1 MKVVGFGD
9 LLLRLGPVGY
19 RRFTQAD
26 TLEVNY
32 TGAEAN
38 VCVALANWGVD
49 AHVVTRVPQ
58 HEIGQSAVN
67 MLRRFGVQ
75 TAGIVRGGD
84 RIGVYYIEKGAS
96 QRASKVIY
104 DRKNSGI
111 CEAKPSDF
119 DWPTLLD
126 GADFFHFTGITAALS
141 KTMPDILLDALT
153 TAKEKGVTVS
163 CDLNY
168 RKNLWSQQEAKRVM
182 EKLVPYVDVLIAN
195 EEDADKVLGIRADD
209 CDVTSGKLDRK
220 GYIKVAQKLCN
231 AYGMGKVAISLR
243 KSISASDNMWSIM
256 LYADGEAHFSKE
268 YAVHIV
274 DRVGGGD
281 AFAAGLIYGMGN
293 DFAPQKTVEFAAAA
307 SCLKHS
313 IEMDFNLV
321 SLSEVEALMAGDGS
335 GRVVR

>member
-26 TLEVNY
+26 VLEVNY

-38 VCVALANWGVD
+38 VCVALSHWGVD
-49 AHVVTRVPQ
+49 AHMVTRVPG

-75 TAGIVRGGD
+75 TGGIVRGGE

-111 CEAKPSDF
+111 CEAERSDF
-119 DWPTLLD
+119 DWPALLE
-126 GADFFHFTGITAALS
+126 GAQFFHFTGITAALS
-141 KTMPDILLDALT
+141 KNMPAILLDALMA
-153 TAKEKGVTVS
+153 AKDKGVTVS

-168 RKNLWSQQEAKRVM
+168 RKNLWTQQEAKQVM
-182 EKLVPYVDVLIAN
+182 EKLLPYVNVLIAN
-195 EEDADKVLGIRADD
+195 EEDADKVLGIKADD
-209 CDVTSGKLDRK
+209 SDVTLGKLNRD
-220 GYIKVAQKLCN
+220 GYVGVAEKLCA
-231 AYGMGKVAISLR
+231 AYGMGQVAISLR

-256 LYADGEAHFSKE
+256 LYSNGKAYFSKE
-268 YAVHIV
+268 YPVHIV

-281 AFAAGLIYGMGN
+281 SFAAGLIYGMGN
-293 DFAPQKTVEFAAAA
+293 DFSPQKTVEFAAAA

-321 SLSEVEALMAGDGS
+321 SLGEVEALMAGDGS